1 MWFVLIYVAKV
12 FKLFNYKD
20 IHHVCSYVLRAC
32 QQYGHASVVLN
43 ENIYSSGNRPT
54 CSKYSTGILQPIRTQ
69 ISNQ

>member
-1 MWFVLIYVAKV
+1 MWYVLIYVAKV

-43 ENIYSSGNRPT
+43 ENIWQRKSSD
-54 CSKYSTGILQPIRTQ
+54 L
-69 ISNQ
+69 